1 MEIYEQGLH
10 INDATFAS
18 MREGADL
25 VIQRLVKSMVEKE
38 STSGSVTIKI
48 DLTLVPDIVD
58 NMDPD
63 IDGDTRK
70 ILKPKITHR
79 INSVMQIKDEEKGGV
94 NYDGMELVYDKQF
107 GEYVMRP
114 IANTYQRSIFDADF
128 TEDEETSREE
138 HQALEGRRVMAL
150 PGEIDDDE
158 DETDEDAMPFE
169 DDYGY
174 DSGEEF

>member
-1 MEIYEQGLH
+1 MEVYEQGLH
-10 INDATFAS
+10 INDAAFAS

-70 ILKPKITHR
+70 ILKPKITHK

-94 NYDGMELVYDKQF
+94 NYDGMELVYDSQL

-114 IANTYQRSIFDADF
+114 IANTYQRSIFDVDF
-128 TEDEETSREE
+128 TEAEEEIHEE
-138 HQALEGRRVMAL
+138 YQALEGRRVMAL
-150 PGEIDDDE
+150 PGETDDEE
-158 DETDEDAMPFE
+158 DETEEEQMPFE

-174 DSGEEF
+174 DPGKEF

>member
-1 MEIYEQGLH
+1 MEVYEQGLH
-10 INDATFAS
+10 INDAAFAS

-70 ILKPKITHR
+70 ILKPKITHK

-94 NYDGMELVYDKQF
+94 NYDGMELVYDSQL

-114 IANTYQRSIFDADF
+114 IANT
-128 TEDEETSREE
+128 
-138 HQALEGRRVMAL
+138 
-150 PGEIDDDE
+150 
-158 DETDEDAMPFE
+158 
-169 DDYGY
+169 
-174 DSGEEF
+174 